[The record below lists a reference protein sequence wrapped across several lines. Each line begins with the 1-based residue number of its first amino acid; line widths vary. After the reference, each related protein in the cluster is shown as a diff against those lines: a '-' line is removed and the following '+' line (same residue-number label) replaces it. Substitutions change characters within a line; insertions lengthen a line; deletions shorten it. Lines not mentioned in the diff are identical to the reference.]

1 MKSNFSIYYSTFSTD
16 GLPNYFHF
24 SPIKK
29 LQFITKFGG
38 SSAQIGVL
46 DELLILST
54 WSVIEIQQHIAE
66 KLDDFDLNL
75 SIGGRYK
82 LLPNFKIN
90 LMSISDIF
98 DTANIYDISQSLE
111 LEFDSSDTNIFYFAC
126 TLGLFKLN
134 RRESTVPQKL
144 DTTGLEAPTAL
155 SISDMGY
162 LLVGFSCGSIAIY
175 HSNYSGPLTI
185 WYNACKYAIT

>member
-1 MKSNFSIYYSTFSTD
+1 M
-16 GLPNYFHF
+16 
-24 SPIKK
+24 
-29 LQFITKFGG
+29 
-38 SSAQIGVL
+38 
-46 DELLILST
+46 LST

-82 LLPNFKIN
+82 LLPNFKLN
-90 LMSISDIF
+90 LMSISEVFDTSNIF
-98 DTANIYDISQSLE
+98 DISSSLE
-111 LEFDSSDTNIFYFAC
+111 LEFDPADINVLYFSC
-126 TLGLFKLN
+126 TLGLFKMN
-134 RRESTVPQKL
+134 RRESTVPQRL
-144 DTTGLEAPTAL
+144 DTTGLEVPTAL

-185 WYNACKYAIT
+185 WYQACRYAIT